1 MGIIHLV
8 SSVDDRKVS
17 ERASLS
23 PSILVRLWHYKAGGW
38 GRTGYA
44 WVGVV
49 GGGVEGGNGVCVRWI
64 SGPDSGQWER
74 VFESRL

>member
-38 GRTGYA
+38 GRTG
-44 WVGVV
+44 GLI
-49 GGGVEGGNGVCVRWI
+49 GGSRAQDREGCP
-64 SGPDSGQWER
+64 SYLALPAGQLKVPSW
-74 VFESRL
+74 